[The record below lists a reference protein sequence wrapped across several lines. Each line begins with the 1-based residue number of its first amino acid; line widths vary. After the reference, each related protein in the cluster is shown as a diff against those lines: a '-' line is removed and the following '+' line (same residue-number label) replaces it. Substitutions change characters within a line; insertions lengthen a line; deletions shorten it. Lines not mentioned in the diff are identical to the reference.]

1 MQPVFTET
9 FPEVSGL
16 LEVRIPDSQSRS
28 IRYWL
33 DSRYRV
39 AIEPSD
45 IVRLFLPALP
55 GDLLSHIPEIRNKTL
70 AVDVLGYDPEGA
82 SAVLHVRN
90 SPNCYLCSM
99 DAVTGAFSSQRVPL
113 AAVTGFISS
122 RRSLR
127 SVSRAIDVVGA
138 ARNWLS
144 KART

>member
-1 MQPVFTET
+1 MQPVFQDA

-16 LEVRIPDSQSRS
+16 LEVRVPTTRS

-39 AIEPSD
+39 AVEPSD

-55 GDLLSHIPEIRNKTL
+55 NDTLSHIPDIRNKTL
-70 AVDVLGYDPEGA
+70 AVDVLGYDPEEA
-82 SAVLHVRN
+82 SAVLQLRGSTYCH
-90 SPNCYLCSM
+90 LCRF
-99 DAVTGAFSSQRVPL
+99 DAVTGAFSSRRVPL

-122 RRSLR
+122 RKSLR

-138 ARNWLS
+138 ARNWVRKS
-144 KART
+144 A